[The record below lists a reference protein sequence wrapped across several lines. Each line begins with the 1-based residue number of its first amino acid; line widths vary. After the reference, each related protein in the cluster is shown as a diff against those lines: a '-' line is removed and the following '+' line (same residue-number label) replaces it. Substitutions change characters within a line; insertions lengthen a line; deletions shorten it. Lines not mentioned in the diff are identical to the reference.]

1 MTVTASGL
9 VTQRF
14 PEILQGLQNQLINVS
29 GNPNLDLSDSSILG
43 ILNTVYANASA
54 SEQALIQAVYAAGDI
69 GAAEGV
75 NLDRLVAYIG
85 LTRLAGRKSNGFLYF
100 TSTTV
105 PATVPAGTKVVSVN
119 RDVALTTS
127 VLRINTDLCYGA
139 LLDFTVQNST
149 VYTINLNGTNYT
161 YTSDIDATKSEIASG
176 LAALIINPTI
186 SAEVD
191 VSNRLKITTT
201 SGTNG
206 IRILLGT
213 TNVQIVSL
221 TSRVAGEAET
231 EAATEF
237 LNGTIVRLQ
246 TPISNLSVT
255 NLQTWAVGAARES
268 DEDLRARHAASTQ
281 LIGLR
286 TEAAIIARVLAVEG
300 VEKAL
305 LRDNVLDTTDVV
317 TGLPAHSF
325 EVVVKGGADLDI
337 ATAILYTKSA
347 GIQTYGSVSQNVTDE
362 DGILREINFSRA
374 TPVYIWVKVQY
385 ELYVE
390 EPTPSE
396 VEALITDQVFQ
407 YGSNLDLGED
417 VIPTRFLPPIYSN
430 INGLGIVNVLIAE
443 TVDPITPPV
452 SYAATTIE
460 IGEFEESNFS
470 LARIIVE
477 ELP

>member
-85 LTRLAGRKSNGFLYF
+85 LTRLAGRKSSGFLYF

-105 PATVPAGTKVVSVN
+105 PTTVPAGTKVVSVN

-149 VYTINLNGTNYT
+149 AYTINLNGVNYT
-161 YTSDIDATKSEIASG
+161 YTSDVDATKAEIANG
-176 LAALIINPTI
+176 LAALIVTPTI
-186 SAEVD
+186 LATVD
-191 VSNRLKITTT
+191 LSNRLSVVTA
-201 SGTNG
+201 SGSNG
-206 IRILLGT
+206 IRVLLGT
-213 TNVQIVSL
+213 PNIQITSL
-221 TSRVAGEAET
+221 TSRVAGESEV
-231 EAATEF
+231 EDDVEF
-237 LNGTIVRLQ
+237 LNGTITRLQ
-246 TPISNLSVT
+246 TPVANLSVT

-317 TGLPAHSF
+317 TGLPPHSF
-325 EVVVKGGADLDI
+325 EVVVKGGSDLDI
-337 ATAILYTKSA
+337 ATAILYSKSA
-347 GIQTYGSVSQNVTDE
+347 GIQTYGTVTQNVTDE

-374 TPVYIWVKVQY
+374 EPVYIWVKVQY

-390 EPTPSE
+390 EPTPTE

-407 YGSNLDLGED
+407 YGTSLDLGED
-417 VIPTRFLPPIYSN
+417 VIPTRFLPSIYSN

-443 TVDPITPPV
+443 TPDTITPPV
-452 SYAATTIE
+452 SYDTLTIP
-460 IGEFEESNFS
+460 IGEFQESNFS